1 MKKNRYQLQQMLDG
15 VRHSLGEATDKLTAM
30 YGDTTSKIE
39 DREKQVTVVKDLE
52 EREKGINDQLK
63 ALDDEAAAK
72 LAAQSKVNPVADT
85 EKDKVINAKA
95 QLIKNVM
102 AGKPVDQT
110 ILNVLGDGSSL
121 GNGDKVLP
129 KTMTNDLLYEPMAKN
144 PLRKISTFTNIT
156 NLEVPK
162 IAFSL
167 DDDDFLTSDTETAK
181 ELAAS
186 TDTIVFGRN
195 KFKVFCD
202 ITETVLNG
210 TSTNLV
216 QVVNAG
222 LESGLA
228 KKEKK
233 VAFASAAP
241 TEMSFYYKDTVN
253 PNNNGSSD
261 YVIKKATGTTMYS
274 AILAALADLEDDYA
288 ENARVTMKKSDYFN
302 MITTLANGNASLYA
316 AQPEQIIGAP
326 VEFCDL
332 AVIPVVGDFKYSHF
346 NYDLN
351 MIYDRDKNVK
361 TGIESFVLTA
371 WIDHKIKMRSAFRL
385 AVVTP

>member
-39 DREKQVTVVKDLE
+39 DRERQATVVKDLE

-72 LAAQSKVNPVADT
+72 LAAQSKINPVADT

-181 ELAAS
+181 ELKAS

-202 ITETVLNG
+202 VTETVLNG

-216 QVVNAG
+216 QVVTAG

-261 YVIKKATGTTMYS
+261 YVIKKATGTTMYA

-332 AVIPVVGDFKYSHF
+332 AAIPVVGDFKYSHF